1 MAFTAEE
8 EAQLRGILAIYKTQ
22 APSLSDDVAEIA
34 TALYDPW
41 TGDGRE
47 YAAGE
52 RVDFNGT
59 LYVCLQGHTAQPG
72 WSPAAAPSLW
82 AKNLAAA
89 DSADADS
96 VPAWQQPDSTNGYA
110 SGAIVTHNGKTW
122 QSVISNNVW
131 EPGATGTESLWVEVT
146 A

>member
-1 MAFTAEE
+1 MAFTAAE
-8 EAQLRGILAIYKTQ
+8 EAALRGIIAIYRTQ

-41 TGDGRE
+41 TGDGQQ

-52 RVDFNGT
+52 RVDYNST
-59 LYVCLQGHTAQPG
+59 LYVCLQGHTSQPD

-82 AKNLAAA
+82 AKNLAIAG
-89 DSADADS
+89 DAGVDG

-122 QSVISNNVW
+122 QSTTNNNVW
-131 EPGATGTESLWVEVT
+131 EPGATGTESLWVEV
-146 A
+146 